1 MPEPFQ
7 SISLARTPVVCPL
20 SMFPVVTT
28 PPTVVTVTTAFGGV
42 ATPLVSV
49 PGTASNIPLTLNTS
63 DTPRDNSL
71 WSYALP

>member
-1 MPEPFQ
+1 
-7 SISLARTPVVCPL
+7 
-20 SMFPVVTT
+20 MFPVVTT